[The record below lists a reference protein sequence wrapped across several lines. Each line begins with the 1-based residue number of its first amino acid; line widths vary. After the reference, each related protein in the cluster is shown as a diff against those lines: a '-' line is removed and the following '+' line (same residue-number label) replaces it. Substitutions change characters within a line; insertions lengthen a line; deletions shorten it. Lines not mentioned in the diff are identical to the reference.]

1 MSIKAILA
9 SLAALAAFPQIS
21 YGGDNCID
29 VSVPREAVLA
39 SSGTWRELTAQ
50 QWEFLRGIYTMN
62 PATPPGL
69 PYGDKAVLVEIQGKA
84 GGVIFFIDGDKACS
98 PMQAPPE
105 LLVLMREVANGE
117 INHPGSGL

>member
-1 MSIKAILA
+1 MLIKAILA
-9 SLAALAAFPQIS
+9 SLAALAAFSQIS

-29 VSVPREAVLA
+29 VSVPRDAVLA

-50 QWEFLRGIYTMN
+50 QWEFVRGIYTMD
-62 PATPPGL
+62 PTTPPGL
-69 PYGDKAVLVEIQGKA
+69 PYGGKAVLAEIRGKA